1 MDFID
6 QGSEHDVSHY
16 LSLDPGR
23 VSPGCVRK
31 QNDEDRVRIS
41 KSCSSIF
48 GLEFLL
54 YVSSILDKDVEV
66 KPKLLLKVHSDLS

>member
-6 QGSEHDVSHY
+6 QGSEHDVSHS

-31 QNDEDRVRIS
+31 LNDEDRVRIS